1 MKLKDNKLTKLFK
14 TKTFWFC
21 FITLIFSWLIYYIA
35 FYPVVLSPDP
45 SFQIKQFLGEKTKY
59 LDYSVLINDKVT
71 ITNHHPVIHT
81 ILLGSCL
88 KLGRF
93 LINDNFGLFI
103 YTLIQGICLAL
114 TLVRTIIFLKKR
126 NVSFKYLFIMLIVYA
141 LVPIF
146 PFYAINAN
154 KDVYY
159 TIIFINLVL
168 LVFDFLENYQKTK
181 YPWYKLL
188 ELFIFSLLLCLFRN
202 NGVFIILPLS
212 IALIFYSK
220 KNLLKLLLVSISTLG
235 IYFSF
240 TNVLLPYLGVTG
252 TSIRESM
259 SIFFQQTAREIKY
272 YEEDISLQDRIYI
285 NKVIDYEVAK
295 NDYDPLI
302 ADPVKNTYNKYATK
316 KDLKNYLMVWARGFI
331 KHPLVYVDATLNNT
345 YGYVDPEDIS
355 WYIYAN
361 YDKRVTENNL
371 VNYHYNSLSSLRN
384 VLKTYGA
391 LFAYF
396 PVVGPLC
403 NIGIA
408 TWLVIAFIC
417 FLFKNNKKY
426 LIVLIPYVMSIL
438 ICFASP
444 VNTYFRYAMPTV
456 FSILLL
462 IGLWLIIGNKKRVKK

>member
-1 MKLKDNKLTKLFK
+1 MEKVKRIFISLLSSIALTTSFYNIYDGGLKQYNKALPLGFLIPVFLIFLIINFFFYKKKEKSNKYANLLAIIFTLFLIIGNGYELYGSFFLLFKNYHLLLTIINTFGYYFFLKTLITKLSLKFSKLNSMKLKDNKLTKLFK

-126 NVSFKYLFIMLIVYA
+126 NVSFKYLFVMLIVYA

-235 IYFSF
+235 IY
-240 TNVLLPYLGVTG
+240 
-252 TSIRESM
+252 
-259 SIFFQQTAREIKY
+259 
-272 YEEDISLQDRIYI
+272 
-285 NKVIDYEVAK
+285 
-295 NDYDPLI
+295 
-302 ADPVKNTYNKYATK
+302 TY
-316 KDLKNYLMVWARGFI
+316 
-331 KHPLVYVDATLNNT
+331 
-345 YGYVDPEDIS
+345 
-355 WYIYAN
+355 
-361 YDKRVTENNL
+361 
-371 VNYHYNSLSSLRN
+371 
-384 VLKTYGA
+384 
-391 LFAYF
+391 
-396 PVVGPLC
+396 
-403 NIGIA
+403 
-408 TWLVIAFIC
+408 
-417 FLFKNNKKY
+417 
-426 LIVLIPYVMSIL
+426 
-438 ICFASP
+438 
-444 VNTYFRYAMPTV
+444 
-456 FSILLL
+456 
-462 IGLWLIIGNKKRVKK
+462 